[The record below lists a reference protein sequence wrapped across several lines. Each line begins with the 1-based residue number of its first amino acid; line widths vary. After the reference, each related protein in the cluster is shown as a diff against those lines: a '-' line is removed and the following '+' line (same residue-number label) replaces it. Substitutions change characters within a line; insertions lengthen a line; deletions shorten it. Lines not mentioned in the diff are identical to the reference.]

1 MSAGPLPEGYRRLR
15 AWEPGQCTPG
25 MDLLEARS
33 AEEVLAANALGFA
46 PGDVYFTASR
56 KSGEDIRD
64 VMGKCRIIADS
75 LEELR
80 LIDRASREVS
90 AKGRPEAAGLR
101 LALDGWTGRGVP
113 LPALPALARELRD
126 LPAVSVRGC
135 FVQGNVSGLHG
146 EALGRYFR
154 DCYEAAKRMSAVL
167 PCGVGFLCAAGGGE
181 AAQRSAEEHP
191 ETLPAFRR
199 AAGIVAAQNQSA
211 FYARL
216 IVT

>member
-1 MSAGPLPEGYRRLR
+1 MIAGPLPEGYRRLR
-15 AWEPGQCTPG
+15 VWGPGRCAPG
-25 MDLLEARS
+25 TDLVEARS
-33 AEEVLAANALGFA
+33 AEEALAANALGFA
-46 PGDVYFTASR
+46 AGDVYFTAPR

-80 LIDRASREVS
+80 LIDQAAREIS
-90 AKGRPEAAGLR
+90 AEGRPEAAGLL
-101 LALDGWTGRGVP
+101 LALDGWAGRGVP
-113 LPALPALARELRD
+113 LPALPALARELRG
-126 LPAVSVRGC
+126 LSNLSIRGC

-154 DCYEAAKRMSAVL
+154 ECYEAAKRMSAVL
-167 PCGVGFLCAAGGGE
+167 PCGVGFLCAVGGGE
-181 AAQRSAEEHP
+181 AAERSAEEHP

-199 AAGIVAAQNQSA
+199 AAAIVAAQNQSA

>member
-15 AWEPGQCTPG
+15 VWEPDRCTPG
-25 MDLLEARS
+25 TDLVEARS
-33 AEEVLAANALGFA
+33 AEEVLAAHARGFA
-46 PGDVYFTASR
+46 AGDVYFTAPR
-56 KSGEDIRD
+56 KSGEDVRD
-64 VMGKCRIIADS
+64 VTGKCRIIADS

-80 LIDRASREVS
+80 LIDQAAREVL
-90 AKGRPEAAGLR
+90 KTGQPEAAGLR
-101 LALDGWTGRGVP
+101 LALDGWEGRGIP
-113 LPALPALARELRD
+113 LPTLPALARELRD

-167 PCGVGFLCAAGGGE
+167 PCGVGFLCITGGGE

>member
-1 MSAGPLPEGYRRLR
+1 MSAGPLPEGYGWLR
-15 AWEPGQCTPG
+15 AWEPGRCTPG
-25 MDLLEARS
+25 TDLVEARS
-33 AEEVLAANALGFA
+33 AEEVLAANARGFA
-46 PGDVYFTASR
+46 AGDVYYTALR
-56 KSGEDIRD
+56 KSGEDVRSVI
-64 VMGKCRIIADS
+64 GKCRIIADS

-80 LIDRASREVS
+80 LIDQAAREVLG
-90 AKGRPEAAGLR
+90 AGQLETAGLC
-101 LALDGWTGRGVP
+101 LALDGWEGRGAP
-113 LPALPALARELRD
+113 LPDLQALACALRELS
-126 LPAVSVRGC
+126 AVSVRGC

-167 PCGVGFLCAAGGGE
+167 PCGVGFLCITGGGE

>member
-15 AWEPGQCTPG
+15 AWEPGRCTPG
-25 MDLLEARS
+25 MDLVEARS

-46 PGDVYFTASR
+46 AGDVYFTAPR
-56 KSGEDIRD
+56 KSGEDVRR
-64 VMGKCRIIADS
+64 VMGKCWVIADS

-80 LIDRASREVS
+80 LIDRAAREVS
-90 AKGRPEAAGLR
+90 AAGRPEAAGLR
-101 LALDGWTGRGVP
+101 LALDGWEGRGVP

-126 LPAVSVRGC
+126 LSAVSVRGC
-135 FVQGNVSGLHG
+135 FVQGNISGLHG

-167 PCGVGFLCAAGGGE
+167 PCGVGFLCASGGGE
-181 AAQRSAEEHP
+181 AAQRSAEKHP

>member
-1 MSAGPLPEGYRRLR
+1 MRASPLPEGYRQLR
-15 AWEPGQCTPG
+15 IWETDRRTPG
-25 MDLLEARS
+25 TDLVEARS
-33 AEEVLAANALGFA
+33 GEEVLAANALGFA
-46 PGDVYFTASR
+46 TGDVYFSAPR
-56 KSGEDIRD
+56 KSGEDVRS

-80 LIDRASREVS
+80 LIDQAAREASET
-90 AKGRPEAAGLR
+90 GRLEAAGLR
-101 LALDGWTGRGVP
+101 LALDGWTGRGIP
-113 LPALPALARELRD
+113 LSVLPALACELRD

-181 AAQRSAEEHP
+181 AAECSAEEHP

-216 IVT
+216 VVT